1 MRRAFGI
8 IGAVVIALVG
18 TMLLVGY
25 VRSAEDR
32 ALEGEELVEVL
43 VINEIVPRGTP
54 AMELVEGADII
65 AEMVP
70 TKVRAEG
77 AVTDLATLG
86 DLVTSTDL
94 VPGEQLVAAR
104 FVAAETISANTRI
117 EAPTDTLEVTISLTP
132 ERALGGGLLPGEYV
146 AVVASFDPFD
156 LNTIEP
162 TELDVG
168 EIVDP
173 SEIFVGS
180 SGAEEGGLSLKT
192 PESTHLILHKILVT
206 NVQFEQLPR
215 AAAEDAPE
223 NSPPLG
229 PTGNLLVTLAAPPEA
244 VERIVFTAEHGFLW
258 LAAEGEDAAEPV
270 TPVQTRATVY
280 R

>member
-1 MRRAFGI
+1 MRRALGVA
-8 IGAVVIALVG
+8 GAVVIALVG

-25 VRSAEDR
+25 VRSAEQR
-32 ALEGEELVEVL
+32 ALAGEELVEVL
-43 VINEIVPRGTP
+43 VISDPVPRGTP
-54 AMELVEGADII
+54 ASAMVNDVIL
-65 AEMVP
+65 EMVP
-70 TKVRAEG
+70 VKVRADG
-77 AVTDLATLG
+77 GVSDLTLLA

-94 VPGEQLVAAR
+94 LPGEQVVISR
-104 FVAAETISANTRI
+104 FVTAESLATLGRI
-117 EAPTDTLEVTISLTP
+117 EAPDDMLEVTVALSP
-132 ERALGGGLLPGEYV
+132 ERALGGGLDPGDYI

-162 TELDVG
+162 TDLEPG

-180 SGAEEGGLSLKT
+180 SGGTESGLGLKT

-206 NVQFEQLPR
+206 NVQYEQLPR
-215 AAAEDAPE
+215 ISAEDLPE
-223 NSPPLG
+223 DSPPLG
-229 PTGNLLVTLAAPPEA
+229 PTGNLLVTLAGPPEA
-244 VERIVFTAEHGFLW
+244 IEKIVFTAEHGFLW
-258 LAAEGEDAAEPV
+258 LAAEGEDAAEPS

>member
-1 MRRAFGI
+1 MRRALGI
-8 IGAVVIALVG
+8 IGAVAIALVG

-25 VRSAEDR
+25 VRSAEQR

-43 VINEIVPRGTP
+43 VVNELIPRGTP
-54 AMELVEGADII
+54 ATQIVDDVTI
-65 AEMVP
+65 EMVP

-77 AVTDLATLG
+77 AVTDLTEVAE
-86 DLVTSTDL
+86 LVTSTDL

-104 FVAAETISANTRI
+104 FVTAETISANTRI
-117 EAPTDTLEVTISLTP
+117 EAPADALEVTISLPP
-132 ERALGGGLLPGEYV
+132 ERALGGGLLPGELV

-156 LNTIEP
+156 LNSIEP
-162 TELDVG
+162 TELEVG

-180 SGAEEGGLSLKT
+180 SGGTESQSLRT
-192 PESTHLILHKILVT
+192 PESTHLILHKVLVT

-215 AAAEDAPE
+215 AVGDDVPEDA
-223 NSPPLG
+223 PPLG
-229 PTGNLLVTLAAPPEA
+229 PTGNLLITLAAPPEA

>member
-1 MRRAFGI
+1 MRRALGI
-8 IGAVVIALVG
+8 VGAVVVALVG

-25 VRSAEDR
+25 VRSAEQR

-43 VINEIVPRGTP
+43 VITEAVPRGTP
-54 AMELVEGADII
+54 ATAMGDSVAS
-65 AEMVP
+65 EMVP

-77 AVTDLATLG
+77 SVTDLMTLA
-86 DLVTSTDL
+86 DFVASTEL
-94 VPGEQLVAAR
+94 LPGEQVVASR
-104 FVAAETISANTRI
+104 FVTPETLSASTRV
-117 EAPTDTLEVTISLTP
+117 EAPENTLEVTVSLSP
-132 ERALGGGLLPGEYV
+132 ERALGGGLLPGEVV
-146 AVVASFDPFD
+146 AVIASFDPFD

-162 TELDVG
+162 TELEVG

-180 SGAEEGGLSLKT
+180 SGGEATGLGLKT
-192 PESTHLILHKILVT
+192 PVSTHLILHKVLVT

-215 AAAEDAPE
+215 ATGEDLPEDA
-223 NSPPLG
+223 PPLG
-229 PTGNLLVTLAAPPEA
+229 PTGNLLVTLAAPAEA
-244 VERIVFTAEHGFLW
+244 VEKIVFTAEHGFLW
-258 LAAEGEDAAEPV
+258 LAAEGEDAAEPA

>member
-1 MRRAFGI
+1 MRRALGVA
-8 IGAVVIALVG
+8 GAVVVALVG

-25 VRSAEDR
+25 VRSAEQR

-43 VINEIVPRGTP
+43 VIADAIPRGTP
-54 AMELVEGADII
+54 ASSMIDNVTLELV
-65 AEMVP
+65 P
-70 TKVRAEG
+70 LKVRAEG
-77 AVTDLATLG
+77 GVADLTVLA

-94 VPGEQLVAAR
+94 IPGEQVVVSR
-104 FVAAETISANTRI
+104 FVTAESLATSSRV
-117 EAPTDTLEVTISLTP
+117 EAPDDMLEVTISLSP
-132 ERALGGGLLPGEYV
+132 ERALGGSLMPGEYV
-146 AVVASFDPFD
+146 AVIASFDPFD

-162 TELDVG
+162 TELEVG

-180 SGAEEGGLSLKT
+180 SGGDEGGLGLKT

-215 AAAEDAPE
+215 TSADDLPEDA
-223 NSPPLG
+223 PPLG
-229 PTGNLLVTLAAPPEA
+229 PTGNLLITLAGPPES
-244 VERIVFTAEHGFLW
+244 VERIIFTAEHGFLW
-258 LAAEGEDAAEPV
+258 LAAEGDDAAEPA

>member
-1 MRRAFGI
+1 MRRALGVA
-8 IGAVVIALVG
+8 GAVLIALLG

-25 VRSAEDR
+25 VRSAEQR

-43 VINEIVPRGTP
+43 VISDTIPRGTP
-54 AMELVEGADII
+54 AAEMITDVTV
-65 AEMVP
+65 EMVP
-70 TKVRAEG
+70 AKLRAEG
-77 AVTDLATLG
+77 SITDLSALA
-86 DLVTSTDL
+86 DLVAATDL
-94 VPGEQLVAAR
+94 LPGEQVVASR
-104 FVAAETISANTRI
+104 FVTAQSISANTRV
-117 EAPTDTLEVTISLTP
+117 EAPGDTLEVTLSLTP

-146 AVVASFDPFD
+146 AVIASFDPFD
-156 LNTIEP
+156 LNAIEP
-162 TELDVG
+162 TELDPG

-173 SEIFVGS
+173 SEIFVGT
-180 SGAEEGGLSLKT
+180 SGDEEQGTALRT
-192 PESTHLILHKILVT
+192 PNSTHLILHKVLVT

-215 AAAEDAPE
+215 ATGEDFPEDA
-223 NSPPLG
+223 PPLG